1 MVETKTS
8 VPTIYFESWLMRKEG
23 INTWIYYWA
32 VIRGK
37 WLQFFE
43 QDESSQQK
51 VLKKALELTTDTQ
64 CSLVKRRKR
73 RFPFALNNGIGS
85 YYLKCETELERYHWI
100 ISLLSAALG
109 KPKTELPSAI
119 PPSMVEKEAFK
130 KVSKEKCKTQNN
142 VENETKESPDNFHSK
157 RRKKYAVRRE
167 NRIKRKEAK
176 RAKKLGLDQS
186 DYNASSADNS
196 PVKETRGA
204 ISEFYSDPELY
215 LIKTI
220 STRQQGMP
228 QTHRNTQGYD
238 GKITVKA
245 SIQPL
250 SKDLR
255 NVNHGYDY
263 DEDDIDILPTIPV
276 TLNNEELLPNM
287 VITEVTDSEEDD
299 TEDTSLASQSSSFLS
314 LSMTNIA
321 SKTLNKEF
329 SVSSTFLCDDDD
341 NNFEQRTLDGKI
353 KSSSKSSTETV
364 VKNSTCPVNGKS
376 LLSPSRA
383 KLVSNNLPQLPGT
396 PLRQRP
402 KTSQRSTGNFSRFL
416 VNSSDT

>member
-43 QDESSQQK
+43 QDGSSQQK

-85 YYLKCETELERYHWI
+85 YYFKCETELDRYHWI
-100 ISLLSAALG
+100 ISLLSAAIG
-109 KPKTELPSAI
+109 KPKSELPTAI

-130 KVSKEKCKTQNN
+130 KVSKEKTQSN
-142 VENETKESPDNFHSK
+142 VENETKDSPDNFHSK
-157 RRKKYAVRRE
+157 RRKKYAIRRE
-167 NRIKRKEAK
+167 NRIKRKEVK

-186 DYNASSADNS
+186 DYNDSSVDNS
-196 PVKETRGA
+196 PVKETKRT

-215 LIKTI
+215 RTKAI
-220 STRQQGMP
+220 STRQQGIA
-228 QTHRNTQGYD
+228 QKQRNTQRHD
-238 GKITVKA
+238 DEISVKA
-245 SIQPL
+245 SIHPL

-255 NVNHGYDY
+255 NINHGYDY

-341 NNFEQRTLDGKI
+341 NNFEQRTSDGKI
-353 KSSSKSSTETV
+353 KSSSKSSAETV
-364 VKNSTCPVNGKS
+364 IKKPTCSVSAKS

-383 KLVSNNLPQLPGT
+383 KLGSNSLSQLPGT

-402 KTSQRSTGNFSRFL
+402 KTPQQITANFSRFL
-416 VNSSDT
+416 VNSSNT